1 MKSLQQIE
9 ADSLIYYPIHPLYQ
23 DTNKEAREGFIK
35 GQLMLIKDL
44 SNDKKEI
51 VKIKK
56 PKFVPKNIITNKPE
70 YINKPRIEM
79 LKDELKNMT
88 VEDMANDP
96 GKYNR
101 ICTSI
106 EQLENEQLIYKR

>member
-1 MKSLQQIE
+1 MKTLQQIE
-9 ADSLIYYPIHPLYQ
+9 ADSLIYYPKHTLFE

-35 GQLMLIKDL
+35 GQLMLIKEF
-44 SNDKKEI
+44 NNEQKER
-51 VKIKK
+51 VNIKK